1 MNKIVA
7 LTLTASIA
15 LASLTG
21 CAAKDAQQKGT
32 NVSGISNSE
41 ENDNRDNDSQYQ
53 DPENIV
59 FEDDISATIDL
70 PVDDIKVTFDGKE
83 LMPGRDTAEEIKA
96 SFPDTFTDV
105 CDKTYPNGKV
115 VKQTMCVLADETFKE
130 VQKKRYYKKEKR
142 NTAKKAKD

>member
-53 DPENIV
+53 DP
-59 FEDDISATIDL
+59 
-70 PVDDIKVTFDGKE
+70 
-83 LMPGRDTAEEIKA
+83 
-96 SFPDTFTDV
+96 
-105 CDKTYPNGKV
+105 
-115 VKQTMCVLADETFKE
+115 
-130 VQKKRYYKKEKR
+130 
-142 NTAKKAKD
+142 

>member
-21 CAAKDAQQKGT
+21 CAAKDAQRKDT
-32 NVSGISNSE
+32 NVSGISNSV
-41 ENDNRDNDSQYQ
+41 ENDSRDDASRYQ

-59 FEDDISATIDL
+59 FENDMSAIIDL

-83 LMPGRDTAEEIKA
+83 LMREGIR
-96 SFPDTFTDV
+96 
-105 CDKTYPNGKV
+105 
-115 VKQTMCVLADETFKE
+115 
-130 VQKKRYYKKEKR
+130 QKKSKPRSQTPLR
-142 NTAKKAKD
+142 IILVLI

>member
-41 ENDNRDNDSQYQ
+41 ES
-53 DPENIV
+53 
-59 FEDDISATIDL
+59 
-70 PVDDIKVTFDGKE
+70 
-83 LMPGRDTAEEIKA
+83 DT
-96 SFPDTFTDV
+96 
-105 CDKTYPNGKV
+105 G
-115 VKQTMCVLADETFKE
+115 
-130 VQKKRYYKKEKR
+130 
-142 NTAKKAKD
+142 NT

>member
-41 ENDNRDNDSQYQ
+41 EKGS
-53 DPENIV
+53 V
-59 FEDDISATIDL
+59 ISWKATL
-70 PVDDIKVTFDGKE
+70 
-83 LMPGRDTAEEIKA
+83 
-96 SFPDTFTDV
+96 
-105 CDKTYPNGKV
+105 
-115 VKQTMCVLADETFKE
+115 
-130 VQKKRYYKKEKR
+130 
-142 NTAKKAKD
+142 